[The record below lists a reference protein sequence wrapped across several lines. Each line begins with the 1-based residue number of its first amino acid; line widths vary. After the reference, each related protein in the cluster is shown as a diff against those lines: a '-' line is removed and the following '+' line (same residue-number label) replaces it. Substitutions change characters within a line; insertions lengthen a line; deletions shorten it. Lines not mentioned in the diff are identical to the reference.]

1 MFSKGNKRKKR
12 LDDEKTYPCT
22 LSKTVETKLIGNFRS
37 IHSILSSSQYSRDF
51 GERDTIARA
60 YRKILFIGKDQEHSI
75 PQLILIQHTLQ
86 LLTSFRH
93 TVTIVA
99 INNEDDTLRILEVMP
114 PERSDLILSTNIPH
128 GKLDVFVFNSL
139 YVEACRRVSTS
150 LVGDEMDEAD
160 TNQWLG

>member
-1 MFSKGNKRKKR
+1 M
-12 LDDEKTYPCT
+12 
-22 LSKTVETKLIGNFRS
+22 
-37 IHSILSSSQYSRDF
+37 
-51 GERDTIARA
+51 IARA
-60 YRKILFIGKDQEHSI
+60 YRQILFIGKDQEHSI

-99 INNEDDTLRILEVMP
+99 INNEDDALRILEVMP

-139 YVEACRRVSTS
+139 YVEACKRVNIS
-150 LVGDEMDEAD
+150 LVGDEMRWMRQIL
-160 TNQWLG
+160 TNGWDCGHDFAKFELIKNRGFSCCVETHHQNSHLPSSP